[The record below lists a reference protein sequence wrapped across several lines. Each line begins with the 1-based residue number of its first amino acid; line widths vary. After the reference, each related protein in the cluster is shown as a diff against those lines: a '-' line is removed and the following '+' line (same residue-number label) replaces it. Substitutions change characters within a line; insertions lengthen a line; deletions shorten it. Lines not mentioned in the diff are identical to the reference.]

1 MATTA
6 LREHPLPGT
15 PALERLLAQVAEGAA
30 ERERAQ
36 EAPFAAIALVKESR
50 LGALRVPADEG
61 GGGTSLRQLFE
72 VLMSLAEAD
81 SNVAHILR
89 VHFAFTE
96 RVRAGYDPEHRAH
109 WIGLINEGKIFGNAT
124 SEQNGRQVGMKG
136 FETTLVPDPSNGG
149 YRLRGEKFYS
159 T

>member
-50 LGALRVPADEG
+50 LGALRVPAAEG
-61 GGGTSLRQLFE
+61 GGGASLRQLFE
-72 VLMSLAEAD
+72 VLMALAEAD

-89 VHFAFTE
+89 VHFAFVE
-96 RVRAGYDPEHRAH
+96 RVRAGYDPEHRGN
-109 WIGLINEGKIFGNAT
+109 WIALINAGRIFGNAT
-124 SEQNGRQVGMKG
+124 SEQNARQVGMKG
-136 FETTLVPDPSNGG
+136 FETTLTPDPSNHG
-149 YRLRGEKFYS
+149 YRLRGEKFY
-159 T
+159 